1 MATIRFLN
9 QLEIDHGAVSMLPSS
24 LAQLGIKKP
33 LICTDKGLVKVG
45 IVDKVREVLGN
56 KISYEIYDGTPENP
70 TEAAVLEALALYRE
84 SGCDGIVCL
93 GGGSP
98 MDLGKAVGVLV
109 DQPEPLHQ
117 YALAEGGRDKIKS
130 IPPLIAIPTTAGT
143 GSETSVG
150 FVVIVED
157 GRKLTFASPL
167 TIPKIALCDPD
178 LTLGLPARLTAATGM
193 DAVTHCIEAFLTPV
207 INPPAEACGLD
218 GLRKAIRQGFLE
230 KVVADGSDK
239 EARWNMMM
247 ASSEGAMAFQKGLGA
262 VHSMSHACGRIKE
275 LKLHHGTLNAVI
287 LPAVLRFNKDHVGDK
302 YAMLREA
309 MGLKANADLS
319 DEIAKLNERIGLPA
333 NLGEMGITME
343 TPGIIENSVADI
355 CSFTN
360 PRQASP
366 DDYKKLFEDAI
377 GG

>member
-1 MATIRFLN
+1 MAIIRFLN
-9 QLEIDHGAVSMLPSS
+9 QLEIDHGAMKNLPAA
-24 LAQLGIKKP
+24 LGQLGVKKP
-33 LICTDKGLVKVG
+33 LICTDKGLVQVG
-45 IVDKVREVLGN
+45 IVEKARQVLGN
-56 KISYEIYDGTPENP
+56 EIPHEIYDGTPENP
-70 TEAAVLEALALYRE
+70 TEEAVLEALAMYKE

-93 GGGSP
+93 GGGSS

-109 DQPEPLHQ
+109 DQPGPLPQ

-130 IPPLIAIPTTAGT
+130 IPPLIAIPTTSGT
-143 GSETSVG
+143 GSEISPG
-150 FVVIVED
+150 FVVIVKD

-167 TIPKIALCDPD
+167 GIPQIALCDPD
-178 LTLGLPARLTAATGM
+178 LTFGLPARLTAATGM
-193 DAVTHCIEAFLTPV
+193 DAVTHCIEAFLSPA

-218 GLRKAIRQGFLE
+218 GLRKAVRQGFLE
-230 KVVADGSDK
+230 KAVADGNDK
-239 EARWNMMM
+239 DARWNMMM

-287 LPAVLRFNKDHVGDK
+287 LPSVLRFNKDHVGDK
-302 YAMLREA
+302 YALLREA
-309 MGLKANADLS
+309 MGLGTNADLA
-319 DEIAKLNERIGLPA
+319 DEITKLNQRIGLPA

-360 PRQASP
+360 PRPVSP
-366 DDYKKLFEDAI
+366 ESYEELFKDAI
-377 GG
+377 G